1 MAFKILRNDITKVR
15 ADAVVNTANPMP
27 VIGRGTDSSI
37 YEAAGREQ
45 LLEAR
50 QKIGIIEHGQ
60 FSQNQSLVKKRRFL

>member
-15 ADAVVNTANPMP
+15 ADAVVNTANPIP

-45 LLEAR
+45 LLGAR
-50 QKIGIIEHGQ
+50 RKIGVIERGQ
-60 FSQNQSLVKKRRFL
+60 

>member
-37 YEAAGREQ
+37 YKAADGK
-45 LLEAR
+45 LLFHWNWETVNNER
-50 QKIGIIEHGQ
+50 I
-60 FSQNQSLVKKRRFL
+60 

>member
-37 YEAAGREQ
+37 YEAAVWVQ
-45 LLEAR
+45 
-50 QKIGIIEHGQ
+50 QKPKDKEVSVILFMACLWGYQ
-60 FSQNQSLVKKRRFL
+60 ALWKLW